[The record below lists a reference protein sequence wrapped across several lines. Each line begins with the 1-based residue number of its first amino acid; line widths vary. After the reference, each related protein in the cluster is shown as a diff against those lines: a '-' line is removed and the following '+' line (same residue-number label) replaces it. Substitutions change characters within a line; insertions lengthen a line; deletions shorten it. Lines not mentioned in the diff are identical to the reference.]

1 MGTFTIDVE
10 LDSKFN
16 IFLDTADAEE
26 IASRYET
33 GMIDGVTTNP
43 SLILKSGRAPHA
55 VIQQLAQEYPEML
68 SISAEPVCDNYQDMV
83 REGLDYYTHGNNV
96 TVKVPCTVEGLKA
109 CKYLSQLSREDG
121 RTIQTNVTLVF
132 SVAQAI
138 MAAKAGATYVS
149 PFVGRCND
157 NSFSGVELIRAISN
171 TYRIHGVKTKILA
184 ASLRD
189 VHHVSR
195 CFAAGADVVTLP
207 PKVFDKMYDHVLT
220 REGLDIFNRD
230 YDAALHQQRLA
241 QQQDL

>member
-1 MGTFTIDVE
+1 MQ
-10 LDSKFN
+10 L
-16 IFLDTADAEE
+16 FLDTADVSE
-26 IASRYET
+26 IYKAYDT
-33 GMIDGVTTNP
+33 GLVDGVTTNP
-43 SLILKSGRAPHA
+43 TLILNSGRNLRDVAEEICVKFPSLRSVSTEVVA
-55 VIQQLAQEYPEML
+55 DTADEMMEQAKQFIGIGPQITIKL
-68 SISAEPVCDNYQDMV
+68 
-83 REGLDYYTHGNNV
+83 
-96 TVKVPCTVEGLKA
+96 PCTVEGLKA
-109 CKYLSQLSREDG
+109 CKRLSKQHVK
-121 RTIQTNVTLVF
+121 TNVTLIF

-138 MAAKAGATYVS
+138 MAAKAGATYIS

-157 NSFSGVELIRAISN
+157 NSFSGVELVRAISN
-171 TYRIHGVKTKILA
+171 TYRIHGVDTKVLA